1 MRETKAAIE
10 EVGTI
15 LGLEKPYSQI
25 RQLPMLEKKIE
36 ASIQEAL
43 SARKKEI
50 RENLDAATKELEKEL
65 SDETFSDDFKETVLG
80 LFNVIERTIEDAED
94 CALVQSQ
101 LQMINSLRVDAY
113 RQIDLERQTIHE
125 EQQKN
130 AYKTSAEDRDNPGTP
145 ETNPADHGREAEPKP
160 VPPIIPQ
167 RTTEVISNISFFRSR
182 KMLENEADI
191 EEYITELREK
201 LLKILKEK
209 NIRV

>member
-1 MRETKAAIE
+1 
-10 EVGTI
+10 
-15 LGLEKPYSQI
+15 
-25 RQLPMLEKKIE
+25 MLEKKIE

-65 SDETFSDDFKETVLG
+65 SDETFSDDFKETVLR

-101 LQMINSLRVDAY
+101 LQMINSLRVNAY

-130 AYKTSAEDRDNPGTP
+130 AYKTSA
-145 ETNPADHGREAEPKP
+145 
-160 VPPIIPQ
+160 
-167 RTTEVISNISFFRSR
+167 
-182 KMLENEADI
+182 
-191 EEYITELREK
+191 
-201 LLKILKEK
+201 
-209 NIRV
+209 